1 MTSIDAES
9 VTENPKP
16 PKLLSKLP
24 INDLL
29 LVGVLVFSLTLG
41 LLIVSAYFMPS
52 QQLDIPGLQPV
63 VRVADVDNFP
73 VGTSRRVSWG
83 DRLILVVHRTSG
95 EYFAVQGT
103 ASSDGCLLRWDADAM
118 RVVSPCSYVVYDLSG
133 NVVAGLTTAPL
144 AQYRVFERE
153 AVVYVTEA
161 NHGS

>member
-1 MTSIDAES
+1 M
-9 VTENPKP
+9 P
-16 PKLLSKLP
+16 PKLLSKLSS
-24 INDLL
+24 NDLL

-41 LLIVSAYFMPS
+41 FLIVSAYFMPS
-52 QQLDIPGLQPV
+52 QQLEIPRLQPA

-83 DRLILVVHRTSG
+83 DRLILVVHRTRG

-103 ASSDGCLLRWDADAM
+103 ASSDGCLLHWDADAM

-133 NVVAGLTTAPL
+133 NVMVGLTTKPL

-153 AVVYVTEA
+153 AVVYVAEA
-161 NHGS
+161 DHGS